1 VLIEIEMSDTV
12 KKIALLGNPN
22 AGKSSLFNQL
32 TGLRQKAGNFPGVTV
47 ERKSGFAK
55 LDAKLEVEV
64 IDLPGTY
71 SLYPTSLDERIAV
84 NALID
89 INNQDHPDVII
100 YIADVTHLE
109 RHLLLLTQIIDLG
122 FPIVVALNMNDI
134 AEQQNIQCDENKLSQ
149 ALGLDVFKING
160 RTGEGVDS
168 IKSKIENIL
177 RNEALNSSN
186 DTLNVSNQ
194 SNYTLNVSNKIDN
207 ASHFYTLTNEETT
220 IAEKIKEILPV
231 KNEYHALL
239 LLHHAQK
246 INFLSKEKLSQL
258 QQLKATHHFNSINN
272 QLDEI
277 MQRYNHFSPVVNSVL
292 SKSFSN
298 AKTLTDKIDFVVTHR
313 FFGPII
319 FFAIMFLMFQAIF
332 AWSTI
337 PMDFI
342 DQQFA
347 HLAMYLQ
354 SVMPVNLFSRLL
366 TEGLIPGI
374 SGVLIFVPQI
384 TILFFLI
391 TILEEIGYMARAVFM
406 FDNIMQKFGLNG
418 RSIVALISGGACA
431 IPAIM
436 STRTISNWKERL
448 ITIMVTPLIS
458 CSARIPVFAVLIGFI
473 VPSYK
478 IGGFNS
484 QGIVFM
490 MLYLIGIVAALTASF
505 IFKKI
510 LKSEEYSF
518 LMLELP
524 EYRKPHWKNVIH
536 TLIEKLK
543 AFVFGAGKIILL
555 VSLILWFLASFGP
568 SKKIEE
574 AENIA
579 KIESSLLHL
588 DESATELRIAS
599 KKLENSYA
607 GYAGRLIEPII
618 KPLGFD
624 WKIGIALITSF
635 AAREVFVGTISTLYS
650 IGKDADNLTI
660 KQKLQQEKN
669 KEGKPVFTMAVA
681 LSLVLFYL
689 FAMQCISTLATVYRE
704 TKSWK
709 WPVIQFVYM
718 TGAAYIISLITFQVL
733 K

>member
-1 VLIEIEMSDTV
+1 MSEIL

-22 AGKSSLFNQL
+22 SGKSSLFNQL
-32 TGLRQKAGNFPGVTV
+32 TGMRQKVGNFPGVTV
-47 ERKSGFAK
+47 ERKSGFTK
-55 LDAKLEVEV
+55 LDGSKEIEI

-89 INNQDHPDVII
+89 LNNQDHPDVIV

-109 RHLLLLTQIIDLG
+109 RHLLLLTQIADLH
-122 FPIVVALNMNDI
+122 FPLVLALNMNDI
-134 AEQQNIQCDENKLSQ
+134 AEQQNIQCDEKKLSE
-149 ALGLDVFKING
+149 ALGIDVVKING
-160 RTGEGVDS
+160 RTGKGISEIKLKINKLLKEVDS
-168 IKSKIENIL
+168 NKQNSKPVYSIYSLIE
-177 RNEALNSSN
+177 EE
-186 DTLNVSNQ
+186 
-194 SNYTLNVSNKIDN
+194 KI
-207 ASHFYTLTNEETT
+207 
-220 IAEKIKEILPV
+220 IAEKVTNIVPV

-239 LLHHAQK
+239 LAHHAKK
-246 INFLSKEKLSQL
+246 INFLPKEKI
-258 QQLKATHHFNSINN
+258 QQLIQIKLDNNFNPINN

-277 MQRYNHFSPVVNSVL
+277 MQRYKYFLPIVNSVL
-292 SKSFSN
+292 SKSFTN
-298 AKTLTDKIDFVVTHR
+298 AKTTTDKIDFIVTHKV
-313 FFGPII
+313 FGPLI
-319 FFAIMFLMFQAIF
+319 FFAIMFFMFQAIF

-347 HLAMYLQ
+347 NLAVYLQ
-354 SVMPVNLFSRLL
+354 SVMPVSIFSRLL

-384 TILFFLI
+384 TVLFLLI
-391 TILEEIGYMARAVFM
+391 TLLEEIGYMSRAVFM

-458 CSARIPVFAVLIGFI
+458 CSARIPVFAVLISFI
-473 VPSYK
+473 IPSYK
-478 IGGFNS
+478 IGIFNS

-490 MLYLIGIVAALTASF
+490 ALYLIGIFAALFSAYV
-505 IFKKI
+505 FKKI
-510 LKSEEYSF
+510 LKSDEFSF

-524 EYRKPHWKNVIH
+524 EYRQPHWKNVFY
-536 TLIEKLK
+536 TLYEKVS
-543 AFVFGAGKIILL
+543 AFVFGAGKIILI
-555 VSLILWFLASFGP
+555 VSLILWFMASFGP
-568 SKKIEE
+568 AHKMQE
-574 AENIA
+574 AEHVA
-579 KIESSLLHL
+579 RIESSLLNL
-588 DESATELRIAS
+588 NKTETDLLIAS

-607 GYAGRLIEPII
+607 GFTGRFIEPVI

-650 IGKDADNLTI
+650 IGKDANNLTI
-660 KQKLQQEKN
+660 KQKLEKEKN
-669 KEGKPVFTMAVA
+669 SEGKPVFSMATA

-689 FAMQCISTLATVYRE
+689 FAMQCMSTLATVYRE

-718 TGAAYIISLITFQVL
+718 TGTAYVVSLITFQLL

>member
-1 VLIEIEMSDTV
+1 MSEALQ
-12 KKIALLGNPN
+12 KIALLGNPN

-32 TGLRQKAGNFPGVTV
+32 TGLRQKVGNFPGVTV
-47 ERKSGFAK
+47 ERKSGFIK
-55 LDAKLEVEV
+55 LDDKREVEI

-89 INNQDHPDVII
+89 VNNKDYPDAII
-100 YIADVTHLE
+100 YILDVTHLE
-109 RHLLLLTQIIDLG
+109 RHLLLLTQIADVG
-122 FPIVVALNMNDI
+122 FPVLVALNMNDI
-134 AEQQNIQCDENKLSQ
+134 AAQQNIQCDEKKLSE
-149 ALGLDVFKING
+149 ALGIEFIKING
-160 RTGEGVDS
+160 RTGEGIDI
-168 IKSKIENIL
+168 IKSKLPQLLSDNKTGVST
-177 RNEALNSSN
+177 SS
-186 DTLNVSNQ
+186 
-194 SNYTLNVSNKIDN
+194 
-207 ASHFYTLTNEETT
+207 FYELV
-220 IAEKIKEILPV
+220 ADEKSLAAKVGVLLPV

-239 LLHHAQK
+239 LAHHSKK
-246 INFLSKEKLSQL
+246 INFLKEDKK
-258 QQLKATHHFNSINN
+258 QQLLAVVQQNNFNPINN

-277 MQRYNHFSPVVNSVL
+277 MQRYNKFTHIVNNVL
-292 SKSFSN
+292 SRSFSN
-298 AKTLTDKIDFVVTHR
+298 ARTLTDKIDFVITHK
-313 FFGPII
+313 FFGPLI
-319 FFAIMFLMFQAIF
+319 FFALMLFIFQAIV
-332 AWSTI
+332 AWSVI
-337 PMDFI
+337 PMDWI

-347 HLAMYLQ
+347 NLATYLQ
-354 SVMPVNLFSRLL
+354 TVLPNTILSRLL

-374 SGVLIFVPQI
+374 SGVMVFVPQI
-384 TILFFLI
+384 TILFLLI
-391 TILEEIGYMARAVFM
+391 TLLEEVGYMARAVYM

-473 VPSYK
+473 IPSFK
-478 IGGFNS
+478 IGPFNS
-484 QGIVFM
+484 QGLVFM
-490 MLYLIGIVAALTASF
+490 VLYLIGITAALIASYV
-505 IFKKI
+505 FKKI
-510 LKSEEYSF
+510 LKSEEFSF

-524 EYRKPHWKNVIH
+524 EYRKPHWKNVFY
-536 TLIEKLK
+536 TLYEKVSS
-543 AFVFGAGKIILL
+543 FMFGAGKIILM

-568 SKKIEE
+568 KKAMQE
-574 AENIA
+574 AVNVA
-579 KIESSLLHL
+579 TIESSLLNADKQTTDL
-588 DESATELRIAS
+588 LIAS
-599 KKLENSYA
+599 KKLEASYA
-607 GYAGRLIEPII
+607 GYAGRLIEPVI

-650 IGKDADNLTI
+650 IGKNADNMTI

-669 KEGKPVFTMAVA
+669 AEGKPVFTMAVS

-689 FAMQCISTLATVYRE
+689 FAMQCMSTLATVYRE

-709 WPVIQFVYM
+709 WPVIQFAYM
-718 TGAAYIISLITFQVL
+718 TGTAYIVSFVVYQIF

>member
-1 VLIEIEMSDTV
+1 MSEALQ
-12 KKIALLGNPN
+12 KIALLGNPN

-32 TGLRQKAGNFPGVTV
+32 TGLRQKVGNFPGVTV
-47 ERKSGFAK
+47 ERKSGFIK
-55 LDAKLEVEV
+55 LDDKREVEI

-89 INNQDHPDVII
+89 VNNKDYPDAII
-100 YIADVTHLE
+100 YILDVTHLE
-109 RHLLLLTQIIDLG
+109 RHLLLLTQIADVG
-122 FPIVVALNMNDI
+122 FPVLVALNMNDI
-134 AEQQNIQCDENKLSQ
+134 AAQQNIQCDEKKLSE
-149 ALGLDVFKING
+149 ALGIEFIKING
-160 RTGEGVDS
+160 RTGEGIDI
-168 IKSKIENIL
+168 IKSKLTQLLSTDKAAIYKSQFYELIEEEKNI
-177 RNEALNSSN
+177 AAK
-186 DTLNVSNQ
+186 V
-194 SNYTLNVSNKIDN
+194 
-207 ASHFYTLTNEETT
+207 
-220 IAEKIKEILPV
+220 AELLPV

-239 LLHHAQK
+239 LAHHSKK
-246 INFLSKEKLSQL
+246 INFLKEDKKQQLLSVL
-258 QQLKATHHFNSINN
+258 QQNNFNPINN

-277 MQRYNHFSPVVNSVL
+277 MQRYNKFTPIVNTVL
-292 SKSFSN
+292 SRSFSN
-298 AKTLTDKIDFVVTHR
+298 ARTLTDKIDFVITHK
-313 FFGPII
+313 FFGPLI
-319 FFAIMFLMFQAIF
+319 FFALMLFIFQAIF
-332 AWSTI
+332 AWSVI
-337 PMDFI
+337 PMDWI

-347 HLAMYLQ
+347 NLATYLQ
-354 SVMPVNLFSRLL
+354 SVLPDTILSRLL

-374 SGVLIFVPQI
+374 SGVMVFVPQI
-384 TILFFLI
+384 TILFLLI
-391 TILEEIGYMARAVFM
+391 TLLEEVGYMARAVYM

-473 VPSYK
+473 IPSFK
-478 IGGFNS
+478 IGPFNS
-484 QGIVFM
+484 QGLVFM
-490 MLYLIGIVAALTASF
+490 VLYLIGITAALIASYV
-505 IFKKI
+505 FKKI
-510 LKSEEYSF
+510 LKSEEFSF

-524 EYRKPHWKNVIH
+524 EYRKPHWKNVFY
-536 TLIEKLK
+536 TLYEKVSS
-543 AFVFGAGKIILL
+543 FMFGAGKIILM

-568 SKKIEE
+568 KKAMQE
-574 AENIA
+574 AVNVA
-579 KIESSLLHL
+579 TIESSLLNADKQTTDL
-588 DESATELRIAS
+588 LIAS
-599 KKLENSYA
+599 KKLEASYA
-607 GYAGRLIEPII
+607 GYAGRLIEPVI

-650 IGKDADNLTI
+650 IGKNADNMTI

-669 KEGKPVFTMAVA
+669 AEGKPVFTMAVA

-689 FAMQCISTLATVYRE
+689 FAMQCMSTLATVYRE

-709 WPVIQFVYM
+709 WPVIQFAYM
-718 TGAAYIISLITFQVL
+718 TGTAYIVSFVVYQIF

>member
-1 VLIEIEMSDTV
+1 MSETV

-32 TGLRQKAGNFPGVTV
+32 TGLRQKVGNFPGVTV
-47 ERKSGFAK
+47 ERKSGFIK
-55 LDAKLEVEV
+55 SEHIGEIEI

-84 NALID
+84 NALMD
-89 INNQDHPDVII
+89 TNNRDHPDAII
-100 YIADVTHLE
+100 YILDVTHLE

-122 FPIVVALNMNDI
+122 FPMVVAMNMNDI
-134 AEQQNIQCDENKLSQ
+134 AAQQNIVCDENKLSE
-149 ALGLDVFKING
+149 AFGLTFIKING
-160 RTGEGVDS
+160 RTGEGIDAVKQKMNHLLTE
-168 IKSKIENIL
+168 KSSEPQPS
-177 RNEALNSSN
+177 A
-186 DTLNVSNQ
+186 
-194 SNYTLNVSNKIDN
+194 
-207 ASHFYTLTNEETT
+207 FYDLIPEE
-220 IAEKIKEILPV
+220 KEMAAKVGNLLSV

-239 LLHHAQK
+239 LAHHAKK
-246 INFLSKEKLSQL
+246 ISFLKDTQHRQLLDMVQQANF
-258 QQLKATHHFNSINN
+258 NPINN

-277 MQRYNHFSPVVNSVL
+277 MQRYNKFTPIVNSVL
-292 SKSFSN
+292 SRSFTN
-298 AKTLTDKIDFVVTHR
+298 AVTLTDKIDFVVTHKVFGPLI
-313 FFGPII
+313 FFG
-319 FFAIMFLMFQAIF
+319 LMLFIFQAIF
-332 AWSTI
+332 AWSVI
-337 PMDFI
+337 PMDWI

-347 HLAMYLQ
+347 YLATYLQ
-354 SVMPVNLFSRLL
+354 SVLPVNLLSRLL

-374 SGVLIFVPQI
+374 SGVLVFVPQI
-384 TILFFLI
+384 TILFLLI
-391 TILEEIGYMARAVFM
+391 TLLEEIGYMARAVYM

-473 VPSYK
+473 IPNYK
-478 IGGFNS
+478 IGFLNS
-484 QGIVFM
+484 QGLVFM
-490 MLYLIGIVAALTASF
+490 ILYLIGISAALMASYV
-505 IFKKI
+505 FKKV
-510 LKSEEYSF
+510 LKSDEFSF

-524 EYRKPHWKNVIH
+524 EYRKPHWKNVFY
-536 TLIEKLK
+536 TLYEKVSS
-543 AFVFGAGKIILL
+543 FMFGAGKIILL
-555 VSLILWFLASFGP
+555 VSLVLWFLASFGP
-568 SKKIEE
+568 KIPMEQASNE
-574 AENIA
+574 AI
-579 KIESSLLHL
+579 IEASMLKA
-588 DESATELRIAS
+588 DPQQTELLIAS
-599 KKLENSYA
+599 RKLEASYA
-607 GYAGRLIEPII
+607 GYAGRLIEPVI

-660 KQKLQQEKN
+660 RQKLQQEKN
-669 KEGKPVFTMAVA
+669 AEGKPVFTMAVA

-689 FAMQCISTLATVYRE
+689 FAMQCVSTLATVYRE

-718 TGAAYIISLITFQVL
+718 TGTAYVVSFFVYQLFR
-733 K
+733 

>member
-1 VLIEIEMSDTV
+1 MSEALQ
-12 KKIALLGNPN
+12 KIALLGNPN

-32 TGLRQKAGNFPGVTV
+32 TGLRQKVGNFPGVTV
-47 ERKSGFAK
+47 ERKSGFIK
-55 LDAKLEVEV
+55 LDDKREVEI

-89 INNQDHPDVII
+89 VNNKDYPDAII
-100 YIADVTHLE
+100 YILDVTHLE
-109 RHLLLLTQIIDLG
+109 RHLLLLTQIADVG
-122 FPIVVALNMNDI
+122 FPVLVALNMNDI
-134 AEQQNIQCDENKLSQ
+134 AAQQNIQCDEKKLSE
-149 ALGLDVFKING
+149 ALGIEIIKING
-160 RTGEGVDS
+160 RTGEGIDI
-168 IKSKIENIL
+168 IKSKLPQLLSDNKTGV
-177 RNEALNSSN
+177 RTSS
-186 DTLNVSNQ
+186 
-194 SNYTLNVSNKIDN
+194 
-207 ASHFYTLTNEETT
+207 FYELV
-220 IAEKIKEILPV
+220 ADEKSLAAKVGVLLPV

-239 LLHHAQK
+239 LAHHSKK
-246 INFLSKEKLSQL
+246 INFLKEDKK
-258 QQLKATHHFNSINN
+258 QQLLAVVQQNNFNPINN

-277 MQRYNHFSPVVNSVL
+277 MQRYNKFTHIVNNVL
-292 SKSFSN
+292 SRSFSN
-298 AKTLTDKIDFVVTHR
+298 ARTLTDKIDFVITHK
-313 FFGPII
+313 FFGPLI
-319 FFAIMFLMFQAIF
+319 FFALMLFIFQAIF
-332 AWSTI
+332 AWSVI
-337 PMDFI
+337 PMDWI

-347 HLAMYLQ
+347 NLATYLQ
-354 SVMPVNLFSRLL
+354 TVLPNTILSRLL

-374 SGVLIFVPQI
+374 SGVMVFVPQI
-384 TILFFLI
+384 TILFLLI
-391 TILEEIGYMARAVFM
+391 TLLEEVGYMARAVYM

-473 VPSYK
+473 IPSFK
-478 IGGFNS
+478 IGPFNS
-484 QGIVFM
+484 QGLVFM
-490 MLYLIGIVAALTASF
+490 VLYLIGITAALIASYV
-505 IFKKI
+505 FKKI
-510 LKSEEYSF
+510 LKSEEFSF

-524 EYRKPHWKNVIH
+524 EYRKPHWKNVFY
-536 TLIEKLK
+536 TLYEKVSS
-543 AFVFGAGKIILL
+543 FMFGAGKIILM

-568 SKKIEE
+568 KKAMQE
-574 AENIA
+574 AVNVA
-579 KIESSLLHL
+579 TIESSLLNADKQTTDL
-588 DESATELRIAS
+588 LIAS
-599 KKLENSYA
+599 KKLEASYA
-607 GYAGRLIEPII
+607 GYAGRLIEPVI

-650 IGKDADNLTI
+650 IGKNADNMTI

-669 KEGKPVFTMAVA
+669 AEGKPVFTMAVA

-689 FAMQCISTLATVYRE
+689 FAMQCMSTLATVYRE

-709 WPVIQFVYM
+709 WPVIQFAYM
-718 TGAAYIISLITFQVL
+718 TGTAYIVSFVVYQIF

>member
-1 VLIEIEMSDTV
+1 MSRTL

-32 TGLRQKAGNFPGVTV
+32 TGLRQKVGNFPGVTV

-55 LDAKLEVEV
+55 LNSNLDVEI

-71 SLYPTSLDERIAV
+71 SLYSTSLDERIAV

-89 INNQDHPDVII
+89 LNNQDYPDAII
-100 YIADVTHLE
+100 YIADVTQLE
-109 RHLLLLTQIIDLG
+109 RHLLLLTQIADLN

-134 AEQQNIQCDENKLSQ
+134 AEQQNIQCDEKKLSE
-149 ALGLDVFKING
+149 ALGIDVIKING
-160 RTGEGVDS
+160 RTGEGIDA
-168 IKSKIENIL
+168 IKQKVYSLLQIETNNTNKSFYNL
-177 RNEALNSSN
+177 L
-186 DTLNVSNQ
+186 DTEV
-194 SNYTLNVSNKIDN
+194 
-207 ASHFYTLTNEETT
+207 E
-220 IAEKIKEILPV
+220 IAEKASAITST
-231 KNEYHALL
+231 KNPYHALL
-239 LLHHAQK
+239 LLHHTKK
-246 INFLSKEKLSQL
+246 INFLPKKQIDDLLQL
-258 QQLKATHHFNSINN
+258 NTAYHFNPINN

-277 MQRYNHFSPVVNSVL
+277 MQRYNKFSPVVNNVL
-292 SKSFSN
+292 SKSFTN
-298 AKTLTDKIDFVVTHR
+298 AKTITDKIDFVVTHKI
-313 FFGPII
+313 FGPII
-319 FFAIMFLMFQAIF
+319 FFLIMFFMFQAIF
-332 AWSTI
+332 AWANI

-342 DQQFA
+342 DEQFA
-347 HLAMYLQ
+347 NLAMYLQ
-354 SVMPVNLFSRLL
+354 SILPVNIFSKIL

-384 TILFFLI
+384 TILFLLI
-391 TILEEIGYMARAVFM
+391 TLLEEIGYMARAVYM

-418 RSIVALISGGACA
+418 RSIVALISGSACA
-431 IPAIM
+431 IPAIL

-458 CSARIPVFAVLIGFI
+458 CSARIPVFAVLIGFVI
-473 VPSYK
+473 PSYK
-478 IGGFNS
+478 VGIFNS

-490 MLYLIGIVAALTASF
+490 ALYLIGIIAALIASYT
-505 IFKKI
+505 FKKI
-510 LKSEEYSF
+510 LKTEEYSF

-524 EYRKPHWKNVIH
+524 EYRKPHWKNVFY
-536 TLIEKLK
+536 TLYEKVS
-543 AFVFGAGKIILL
+543 AFVFGAGKIILI

-568 SKKIEE
+568 SNKMQE
-574 AENIA
+574 AEAIA
-579 KIESSLLHL
+579 KT
-588 DESATELRIAS
+588 ESANMQLNKDETALKIAS
-599 KKLENSYA
+599 LKLENSYA
-607 GYAGRLIEPII
+607 GYVGKFIEPAI

-650 IGKDADNLTI
+650 IGKDADNLTV

-681 LSLVLFYL
+681 LSLILFYL

-704 TKSWK
+704 TKNWK
-709 WPVIQFVYM
+709 WPAIQFLYM
-718 TGAAYIISLITFQVL
+718 SGTAYIVSFITFQLL